1 MKTASRRTG
10 GAVALAAILLVAAG
24 ALAFV
29 AARGPA
35 QPETLQDRVHQVA
48 SGLRCPVCQNLSV
61 ADSPS
66 AVAGSMRATI
76 GRDLRA
82 GRTPDQIRARFVA
95 AYGQWILLSPPRGG
109 IDLVAWIAPLL
120 LLLGGLVAALIAIRR
135 WTLGRTPS
143 RAADAA
149 DSIAFPGR
157 GSTLSPSDR
166 RLLERALASAE
177 DEPE

>member
-1 MKTASRRTG
+1 VKTASRRTG

-135 WTLGRTPS
+135 WTLGPPS
-143 RAADAA
+143 GAADGA
-149 DSIAFPGR
+149 DPAAFPGR
-157 GSTLSPSDR
+157 GSTLAPSDR
-166 RLLERALASAE
+166 RLLERALASVE